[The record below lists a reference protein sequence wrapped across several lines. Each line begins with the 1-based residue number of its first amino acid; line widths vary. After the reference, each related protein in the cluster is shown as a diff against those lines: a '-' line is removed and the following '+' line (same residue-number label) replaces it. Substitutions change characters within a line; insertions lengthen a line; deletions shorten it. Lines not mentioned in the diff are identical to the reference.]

1 MFLKKLKS
9 LISSKLAVL
18 LPIAPLSVGIISC
31 AYGEP
36 MHCCT
41 EYVPEIDDEIAEEIA
56 FFNNYS
62 QMCYTSTSY
71 SGCRFK
77 DIDRSIYEAIKCC
90 APLKENMHGIINP
103 DAADFVQGERGG
115 MILPASA
122 KSLFLPTVQEGG
134 EHGAFY
140 VKIPANAYTWC
151 LYNANPQTHECN
163 VDRAQVFGEIIDDCC
178 GKADGQNNEKRDNC
192 ILSMAMNDGKCPDS
206 VGSCCEN
213 LPEQEDDIHVSKA
226 DCEKNLQTSNECI
239 ETKEDACC
247 RLAPD
252 NSSTN
257 GITKTICKEIYESSG
272 GKDCINSDEKYTDY
286 KNSN

>member
-31 AYGEP
+31 VYGES

-41 EYVPEIDDEIAEEIA
+41 EYEPEIDDEIAAEIA

-77 DIDRSIYEAIKCC
+77 DIDRSIHEAIKCC
-90 APLKENMHGIINP
+90 APLKEKMHGVGI
-103 DAADFVQGERGG
+103 DSMSE
-115 MILPASA
+115 LA
-122 KSLFLPTVQEGG
+122 KSVFLPTMQKG
-134 EHGAFY
+134 EEYNA
-140 VKIPANAYTWC
+140 IPTNAYTWC
-151 LYNANPQTHECN
+151 LYNANPQTHECSI
-163 VDRAQVFGEIIDDCC
+163 DRAQVFGQILDDCC
-178 GKADGQNNEKRDNC
+178 GKADGQNNTKRDRC
-192 ILSMAMNDGKCPDS
+192 ILDMVSNDGKCPDP
-206 VGSCCEN
+206 VASCCEN
-213 LPEQEDDIHVSKA
+213 LSEQEDDIYVSKA
-226 DCEKNLQTSNECI
+226 DCEKNLQISNECI

-257 GITKTICKEIYESSG
+257 GITKTICKEIYESSE
-272 GKDCINSDEKYTDY
+272 GKDCINSDEKYSEY